1 MGRRAPLGINVLSK
15 IERDSIENLKT
26 KAKQEMK
33 LQNRDLE
40 RVRLWGK

>member
-15 IERDSIENLKT
+15 IEREGIENLKT

-33 LQNRDLE
+33 LQNGDLE
-40 RVRLWGK
+40 RVKLLGK